1 MPVRETRR
9 PGADNR
15 MKKVSAD
22 VHASGHGVTVPGSK
36 NEDKRQSATS
46 ELAEKL
52 IGAGFVTTARL

>member
-1 MPVRETRR
+1 
-9 PGADNR
+9 